1 MLPGAQDPALTAVIA
16 DMALTAT
23 VRAVTIQA
31 LISLR
36 VHRPRDT
43 LAARRRLARDSW
55 GHGLTETSLAL
66 VGCVV
71 VLVVAI
77 ILDRQP
83 YRPGKLNYIPL
94 MIVALA
100 AILVLARH
108 LLALVQ

>member
-1 MLPGAQDPALTAVIA
+1 
-16 DMALTAT
+16 
-23 VRAVTIQA
+23 
-31 LISLR
+31 
-36 VHRPRDT
+36 
-43 LAARRRLARDSW
+43 
-55 GHGLTETSLAL
+55 
-66 VGCVV
+66 VV

>member
-1 MLPGAQDPALTAVIA
+1 M
-16 DMALTAT
+16 
-23 VRAVTIQA
+23 
-31 LISLR
+31 
-36 VHRPRDT
+36 
-43 LAARRRLARDSW
+43 
-55 GHGLTETSLAL
+55 GLTETSVAL

>member
-1 MLPGAQDPALTAVIA
+1 M
-16 DMALTAT
+16 
-23 VRAVTIQA
+23 
-31 LISLR
+31 
-36 VHRPRDT
+36 
-43 LAARRRLARDSW
+43 
-55 GHGLTETSLAL
+55 GLTETSLAL